1 MDGEVVLWMY
11 ASLLPV
17 RPLMKLSDERQNL
30 KTKENFGRK
39 EDPGQIPSMSTQTLM
54 TNRVAMLKEDGLPN
68 HLKWVSQIWL
78 LAPMATT
85 CNLHLSKFMMLGC
98 QDLVLP
104 ITTSS
109 RPHSYRPHSE
119 QGYRE
124 WDTARCSTP
133 PLDPHNV
140 HKMTSLEET
149 ATSWI
154 PCSQC
159 LIMVAMDL
167 SRDVQFIK
175 NELAEGNMTPA
186 GSQGPGSATTHM
198 FPIQLPIANEDDFNE
213 AESLLKNESVRQKM
227 IARLALVG
235 GTNSENLIRRMLATA
250 LTNALACRYNWAG
263 KKDKRCSSK
272 KPFKETA
279 IQDCM
284 FAAARQFDRKLTH
297 NDFSETVKK
306 WLRYAPEREG
316 GIPRNTSETNTSETS
331 ASPT

>member
-1 MDGEVVLWMY
+1 MCPTSEIE
-11 ASLLPV
+11 S
-17 RPLMKLSDERQNL
+17 E
-30 KTKENFGRK
+30 TKENFGRK

-54 TNRVAMLKEDGLPN
+54 TNRVAMLKEGGETPE
-68 HLKWVSQIWL
+68 S
-78 LAPMATT
+78 
-85 CNLHLSKFMMLGC
+85 SKTRAVRSPDQEMN
-98 QDLVLP
+98 DLVTGTYGNYLQSP
-104 ITTSS
+104 PEQVHDAGMSGFGAAHYHQLQAPQLQAPQRASTSTGIS
-109 RPHSYRPHSE
+109 
-119 QGYRE
+119 GM
-124 WDTARCSTP
+124 DTARVQYT

-149 ATSWI
+149 ATSLI

-297 NDFSETVKK
+297 KDFSETVKK

>member
-1 MDGEVVLWMY
+1 MINGSPIRMY

-17 RPLMKLSDERQNL
+17 RGPDRACCLGPNPQYEHSDADDQSSGDVKRRRFAKPPEVGFPDL
-30 KTKENFGRK
+30 VTGTY
-39 EDPGQIPSMSTQTLM
+39 GI
-54 TNRVAMLKEDGLPN
+54 
-68 HLKWVSQIWL
+68 
-78 LAPMATT
+78 T

-104 ITTSS
+104 ITTIS

-119 QGYRE
+119 QVQGYRE

-159 LIMVAMDL
+159 LIMVAMKMTSMLAEVLVVVKDL

>member
-1 MDGEVVLWMY
+1 MHGDETR
-11 ASLLPV
+11 LL
-17 RPLMKLSDERQNL
+17 L
-30 KTKENFGRK
+30 K
-39 EDPGQIPSMSTQTLM
+39 DIAIQ
-54 TNRVAMLKEDGLPN
+54 
-68 HLKWVSQIWL
+68 
-78 LAPMATT
+78 
-85 CNLHLSKFMMLGC
+85 
-98 QDLVLP
+98 
-104 ITTSS
+104 
-109 RPHSYRPHSE
+109 
-119 QGYRE
+119 
-124 WDTARCSTP
+124 
-133 PLDPHNV
+133 
-140 HKMTSLEET
+140 KMTSMLAEV
-149 ATSWI
+149 
-154 PCSQC
+154 
-159 LIMVAMDL
+159 LVVVKDL

-213 AESLLKNESVRQKM
+213 AESLLKNESVCQKM

-297 NDFSETVKK
+297 NGFSETVKK

-316 GIPRNTSETNTSETS
+316 GIPRNTSETNTSETN

>member
-1 MDGEVVLWMY
+1 
-11 ASLLPV
+11 
-17 RPLMKLSDERQNL
+17 
-30 KTKENFGRK
+30 
-39 EDPGQIPSMSTQTLM
+39 
-54 TNRVAMLKEDGLPN
+54 
-68 HLKWVSQIWL
+68 
-78 LAPMATT
+78 
-85 CNLHLSKFMMLGC
+85 
-98 QDLVLP
+98 
-104 ITTSS
+104 
-109 RPHSYRPHSE
+109 
-119 QGYRE
+119 
-124 WDTARCSTP
+124 
-133 PLDPHNV
+133 
-140 HKMTSLEET
+140 MTS
-149 ATSWI
+149 
-154 PCSQC
+154 
-159 LIMVAMDL
+159 M
-167 SRDVQFIK
+167 
-175 NELAEGNMTPA
+175 LAEVLVVVKV
-186 GSQGPGSATTHM
+186 SQGPGSATTHM

-316 GIPRNTSETNTSETS
+316 GIPRNTTFGEQ
-331 ASPT
+331 